1 MNLSTKPTDTELKLS
16 RRLGR
21 EPRRLETT
29 FVQLGENPQLGFKE
43 ISLVDFMPD
52 YAKLSKAAI
61 DKRGYTDISSQD
73 IIEYCTS
80 VLM

>member
-1 MNLSTKPTDTELKLS
+1 M
-16 RRLGR
+16 
-21 EPRRLETT
+21 
-29 FVQLGENPQLGFKE
+29 QLGENPQLGFKE